1 MSKSNVSK
9 EAAGAPEAQ
18 PSPPA
23 PIGSKNGVHRNKDEE
38 HNINKR
44 SSNRNRIGHM
54 SDDASGY
61 TSSSAENLARKRKSR
76 RMPPTDD
83 YEMYSGVSDC
93 SKCRKHKMRGR
104 RSRGRKSRSRS
115 RRRRGSRRR

>member
-9 EAAGAPEAQ
+9 EAAGAPEVQ
-18 PSPPA
+18 PAPA
-23 PIGSKNGVHRNKDEE
+23 PIGSKHGVHRNKEEE

-76 RMPPTDD
+76 RMLPTDA
-83 YEMYSGVSDC
+83 YERHSGVSDC
-93 SKCRKHKMRGR
+93 SQCRKHMMRAR
-104 RSRGRKSRSRS
+104 RARRRKSRSRG